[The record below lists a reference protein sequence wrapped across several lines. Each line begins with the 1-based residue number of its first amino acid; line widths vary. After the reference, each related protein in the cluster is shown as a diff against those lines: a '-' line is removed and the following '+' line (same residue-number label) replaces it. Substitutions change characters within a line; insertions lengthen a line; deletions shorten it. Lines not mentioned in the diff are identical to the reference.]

1 MSPDVNPMD
10 VLNDLPVGNKNTPAA
25 AQDEPAQTNHFGR
38 PQRSLLS
45 TLRMRRG
52 WSEGSLTDYDDPSH
66 PELKDTEL
74 LCQLLYG
81 IRERGEKIV
90 VLPDYDMDGITS
102 GVLGWAGLA
111 ELGFDVELY
120 VPDHRRG
127 HDVAPEALDEL
138 VARHP
143 GVQAVITCDGGV
155 NSHPGIQRGVDLGLT
170 MLVTDHHVQ
179 LPIGPSP
186 AAVVVDPERIDEDYP
201 HPGIC
206 GAFVLWQCL
215 DAFARRFAPHKVDDI
230 RLLRLFAGI
239 GTVSDVM
246 PLLYENRQIVRD
258 SVSLA
263 KLLWHPVSLA
273 DLTTEY
279 DIESSLMMKLLRT
292 AEHSWQFLSA
302 FEGFALCLQVFR
314 EPGNPRPVIDAITQ
328 EPALDDKGEPV
339 LVQGSPKLRR
349 GADISEEFYGFYL
362 APAFNSVR
370 RVDGDMAEPFGAF
383 TASTKDQKLAHIQ
396 AVVSMNEERKEATAY
411 YMDRL
416 HEIDQP
422 FAPWAWLTDA
432 PGGMLGLMASN
443 LMNESGLPTI
453 VVNNPADPSEYRGG
467 SARTPHWFPL
477 ISTMTPQG
485 FTAVGHENACGV
497 QMADLD
503 ELERFVEALRTSSEE
518 IWETAQQSGSLEEA
532 NKPDL
537 VIGGVGNDGSL
548 DDGDELLALCM
559 ALETMRPFG
568 HAFPPVTA
576 ELIVDLSQC
585 SIGVLGSTGEHMR
598 IVLPNGL
605 KLVWWSSTEHLADLQ
620 ELSRSPIPGQSIIRL
635 RAKLSLHEYMGNVSV
650 QATIENIVPDDDE
663 EGVVF

>member
-1 MSPDVNPMD
+1 MSSDVNPME
-10 VLNDLPVGNKNTPAA
+10 VLANLPLGNKNDQVADETPAT
-25 AQDEPAQTNHFGR
+25 TNPFGR
-38 PQRSLLS
+38 NRRSLLS

-52 WSEGSLTDYDDPSH
+52 WTEQSMAEIDDPRH

-74 LCQLLYG
+74 LCQILYG

-120 VPDHRRG
+120 IPDHRRG
-127 HDVAPEALDEL
+127 HDIAPEALDEL

-143 GVQAVITCDGGV
+143 GAQAVITCDGGV

-215 DAFARRFAPHKVDDI
+215 DAFARRYAPEKIDDI

-258 SVSLA
+258 SVA
-263 KLLWHPVSLA
+263 MARLLWHPVSSA

-279 DIESSLMMKLLRT
+279 DIECSMMMRLLRT
-292 AEHSWQFLSA
+292 APHSWQFLSA

-314 EPGNPRPVIDAITQ
+314 EPGSPRPVIDPITQ
-328 EPALDDKGEPV
+328 EQALDDRGEP
-339 LVQGSPKLRR
+339 LTVQGSPKLRR
-349 GADISEEFYGFYL
+349 GADISEEFYGYYL

-383 TASTKDQKLAHIQ
+383 TAATKDEKLAHIR
-396 AVVSMNEERKEATAY
+396 AVIDMNDERKDATAIF
-411 YMDRL
+411 MDQL
-416 HEIDQP
+416 YDIDQP

-432 PGGMLGLMASN
+432 PSGMLGLMASN
-443 LMNESGLPTI
+443 LMNETGMPTI
-453 VVNNPADPSEYRGG
+453 VVSNPDDPQAPRGG

-477 ISTMTPQG
+477 ISTMTPHG
-485 FTAVGHENACGV
+485 FTAIGHENACGV
-497 QMADLD
+497 RMADLD
-503 ELERFVEALRTSSEE
+503 ELERFVEQLRISAEQTLSE
-518 IWETAQQSGSLEEA
+518 AQQNGSIEEA
-532 NKPDL
+532 NRPDL
-537 VIGGVGNDGSL
+537 VIGGVDGDGSL

-559 ALETMRPFG
+559 ALESMRPFG

-576 ELIVDLSQC
+576 ELVVDLSQC

-598 IVLPNGL
+598 IILPNGL
-605 KLVWWSSTEHLADLQ
+605 KLVWWSSTEHMADLV
-620 ELSRSPIPGQSIIRL
+620 ELSRSPIPGNSIIRL
-635 RAKLSLHEYMGNVSV
+635 RAALSLNEFMGNVSV
-650 QATIENIVPDDDE
+650 QATIEGIISDDQ
-663 EGVVF
+663 EGSA